1 MDVARVGRGWKALE
15 VDEPGVLLVGTV
27 EQLHHHFVTN
37 VSFVND
43 YLLNHSDPWDIAKAA
58 GRREVRA
65 Q

>member
-1 MDVARVGRGWKALE
+1 MDVAGVGRGWKALE

-27 EQLHHHFVTN
+27 EELDHHFVTK

-43 YLLNHSDPWDIAKAA
+43 YLLNHSDPWNMAKVA